1 MFAILGLNLLGLG
14 CVQEGLAADLFRL
27 VDGGHDVHDVLVKNV
42 SGAFLLEGVAGHDS
56 VLSFIRVLV
65 HQAKLQIIAFVVGHV
80 IVIVIQIFVRVYVQ
94 ELNSLSEDDW
104 RTLVL
109 LVLFVVLLSFV
120 LHRLDE
126 LGDFLLSI

>member
-1 MFAILGLNLLGLG
+1 M
-14 CVQEGLAADLFRL
+14 
-27 VDGGHDVHDVLVKNV
+27 
-42 SGAFLLEGVAGHDS
+42 
-56 VLSFIRVLV
+56 LV